1 MSALVLRSIGV
12 LMSEG
17 LPIFA
22 VLDFETTGS
31 SMSQGA
37 RATEIGIVRV
47 LRGQILDRYQSLMQ
61 TDAWVSPFIEQLTG
75 ISNTMV
81 RQAPPAA
88 QVMQEASVFAADCIM
103 VAHNA
108 SFDRVFWR
116 VERKLAACP
125 PALFDEP
132 TGFICTLM
140 LSRRLYPEL
149 SSHRL
154 GALAESFGLPDTGRA
169 HRALADA
176 EVTAHLFLRIV
187 RDVEQRFATE
197 LAGRPVC
204 PDLLRAIQQSG
215 KKNLSSCVAQFCQK
229 QNAQKTVQASKS
241 AQQVGVS

>member
-1 MSALVLRSIGV
+1 MSD
-12 LMSEG
+12 G
-17 LPIFA
+17 LPVFA
-22 VLDFETTGS
+22 VIDFETTGS

-47 LRGQILDRYQSLMQ
+47 CEGQILDRYQSLMK
-61 TDAWVSPFIEQLTG
+61 TDAWVSPFIEALTG
-75 ISNTMV
+75 ISNAMV
-81 RQAPPAA
+81 REAPAAA
-88 QVMQEASVFAADCIM
+88 QVMQEASAFAADSVM

-125 PALFDEP
+125 PAAFDDP
-132 TGFICTLM
+132 AGFICTLM

-149 SSHRL
+149 ASHRL
-154 GALAESFGLPDTGRA
+154 SALAQAFGLPDTGRA

-176 EVTAHLFLRIV
+176 EVTAHLLLRIM
-187 RDVEQRFATE
+187 RDVAQRFAVE

-215 KKNLSSCVAQFCQK
+215 KKNLSACVAQFCRQ
-229 QNAQKTVQASKS
+229 QPVQVLAQTSKS

>member
-1 MSALVLRSIGV
+1 MSGV
-12 LMSEG
+12 S
-17 LPIFA
+17 PVFA
-22 VLDFETTGS
+22 VIDFETTGS

-37 RATEIGIVRV
+37 RATEIGVVRV
-47 LRGQILDRYQSLMQ
+47 QDGQIVACYQSLMQ
-61 TDAWVSPFIEQLTG
+61 TEAWISPFIEQLTG
-75 ISNTMV
+75 ISNAMV
-81 RQAPPAA
+81 RDAPPAT
-88 QVMQEASVFAADCIM
+88 QVMQQASAFAENCTM

-116 VERKLAACP
+116 VERKLASCT
-125 PALFDEP
+125 PAAFDEP

-154 GALAESFGLPDTGRA
+154 SALAEAFGLPDTGRA

-187 RDVEQRFATE
+187 RDVEERFATE

-204 PDLLRAIQQSG
+204 PDLLRVLQQSG

-229 QNAQKTVQASKS
+229 QNAQKSLQASKS